1 MLAPSLKSSRIA
13 LVGLPGS
20 GKTTVGRHLA
30 RRLNARFIDSDQVI
44 EQQVGCS
51 IRSYF
56 ASNGEVAFRKVE
68 ASAIDALTLNSGNAD
83 SEVFTDILSTGG
95 GAVLLES
102 NRLHLHSRTH
112 VIYLHASVDDLAQ
125 RLRYD
130 QHRPLLQVAD
140 PKAKIAEL
148 YAQRDS
154 LYRQTAHWVVDTG
167 KSSVHAL
174 VHDLVTRLL
183 TAKI

>member
-1 MLAPSLKSSRIA
+1 MLLVS

-56 ASNGEVAFRKVE
+56 ASEGEAAFRKIE
-68 ASAIDALTLNSGNAD
+68 AFSIDTLTLKSSNTD
-83 SEVFTDILSTGG
+83 SDTFTAILSTGG

-102 NRLHLHSRTH
+102 NRQHLRRRTH

-148 YAQRDS
+148 YEQRDS